1 MVHPEHG
8 VVFLADDPSQ
18 SIYRSFSWKEKGIPV
33 TGRTRWLRIPYR
45 NTQEIYEAAYGMI
58 AGHDEIQK
66 SLADEGEL
74 VQPDLSSSAMR
85 HGARPLVQRCGS
97 VDKELDFLKNRIF
110 SLRQDGYRDGQIAVL
125 VRQSQSIRP
134 IRDRLRGLDVR
145 VQPIHG
151 FKGLEA
157 EVVFVPH
164 LQNTF
169 RREEDEYVT
178 AERRILYMAMSR
190 AREKLYMTY
199 FGKLPRPYEDL
210 RRQNLADFVG

>member
-1 MVHPEHG
+1 MAEVIG
-8 VVFLADDPSQ
+8 FLREDA
-18 SIYRSFSWKEKGIPV
+18 
-33 TGRTRWLRIPYR
+33 T
-45 NTQEIYEAAYGMI
+45 YG
-58 AGHDEIQK
+58 
-66 SLADEGEL
+66 
-74 VQPDLSSSAMR
+74 
-85 HGARPLVQRCGS
+85 
-97 VDKELDFLKNRIF
+97 KNWIF
-110 SLRQDGYRDGQIAVL
+110 SLRQNGYRDGQIAVL
-125 VRQSQSIRP
+125 VRPSQSIKP

-169 RREEDEYVT
+169 RREEDEYVA